1 MTGLR
6 ETWKAKNVDF
16 RNIFYTKKR
25 ILPIKAPH
33 TRQKAMRC
41 AYVVQNGTS
50 NVTIPAIVKPILL
63 TSNGDIYGSFVI
75 NPDANRLAVLLKP
88 KKKELEFFNN

>member
-1 MTGLR
+1 
-6 ETWKAKNVDF
+6 
-16 RNIFYTKKR
+16 
-25 ILPIKAPH
+25 
-33 TRQKAMRC
+33 MRC

-75 NPDANRLAVLLKP
+75 HPDTNRLAVLLKP
-88 KKKELEFFNN
+88 KKKDWNFLIIKSMK